1 MALIV
6 DLCGLEF
13 LSSAGL
19 AAALQDANQ
28 SAGRTKQFGVVAKGA
43 ATSRPMAMIGLD
55 RKLSLYP
62 TLDDALTDIRRR

>member
-19 AAALQDANQ
+19 AALQDANQ

-62 TLDDALTDIRRR
+62 TLDDALTDIRRP